1 MIPSKTHHIKAPC
14 GKFTMHITEVEEDI
28 LIKVDKNGSCRSVL
42 FEILAKLITEL
53 GRTKAIAILKGY
65 KCESAIAGSS
75 SCADKI
81 SKVLSVKEEK

>member
-1 MIPSKTHHIKAPC
+1 MIKSTTHHIKAPC
-14 GKFTMHITEVEEDI
+14 GKFTMHITEAGEDI
-28 LIKVDKNGSCRSVL
+28 IIDVDKSGSCRSVL

-53 GRTKAIAILKGY
+53 GRTKAVAILKGY

-81 SKVLSVKEEK
+81 AKTLERGEK